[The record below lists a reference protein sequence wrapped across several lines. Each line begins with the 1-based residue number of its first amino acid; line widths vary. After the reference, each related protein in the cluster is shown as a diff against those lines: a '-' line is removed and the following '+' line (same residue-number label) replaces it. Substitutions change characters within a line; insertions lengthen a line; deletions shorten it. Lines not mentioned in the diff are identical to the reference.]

1 MIVIAGDSWG
11 EGYYQTDSNG
21 TKWPGFHHY
30 WSQSNYS
37 AINISH
43 GGNSNHQ
50 SLSDLEVYLV
60 GEGSTQ
66 LRRVILWLT
75 CVLRDYPP
83 GHPVDSIEHWVT
95 RHYENIFDR
104 AITLAHFYNCDIEL
118 LGGLGDIPR
127 SFPEKLSSRVSI
139 KCHSTIKFVDPT
151 YSHEMP
157 YGHITQIDRI
167 PDINLKSKL
176 IDHVEP
182 KHKYLKKSNGH
193 CPGGHLGADQYQ
205 KIYQFL
211 K

>member
-1 MIVIAGDSWG
+1 MIIIAGDSWG
-11 EGYYQTDSNG
+11 EGYYQLDPDGSR
-21 TKWPGFHHY
+21 WPGFHHY
-30 WSQSNYS
+30 WAQRGKQ

-50 SLSDLEVYLV
+50 SFSDLEVFLA
-60 GEGSTQ
+60 SSKPKMK
-66 LRRVILWLT
+66 RVIVWLT

-83 GHPVDSIEHWVT
+83 DHAVDNIEHWVT

-104 AITLAHFYNCDIEL
+104 AITLAHFYDCRLEL

-139 KCHSTIKFVDPT
+139 RCYSTIKYVDPD
-151 YSHEMP
+151 YAYEMP
-157 YGHITQIDRI
+157 YGHITQVDRI
-167 PDINLKSKL
+167 PDANVKSKL
-176 IDHVEP
+176 IEHIEP
-182 KHKYLKKSNGH
+182 KYKYLRNPNGH

-205 KIYQFL
+205 KIYEFL